1 MQISIILLIPLMLN
15 IPLSFTQRNF
25 PVVNNEPCPSMCKCS
40 INPISENSSDSMFN
54 MRGKIKSMHRD
65 EKNYFYYSILATC
78 WITSDLISLDCTSK
92 WSVLHLQI
100 LNDGKEYSGNI
111 LKHPKNVQIQPSL
124 DLFQKCKSIERLAIW
139 ENNQI
144 NYLPSSLFKPLT
156 HLTRLIIQ
164 LPTLHHL
171 PDHFLLFM
179 PKLNFLMISKSSQ
192 LKQISQRTF
201 EPCPRYLKTIWL
213 YGNGLE
219 DSLTVG
225 LFHACDLHEL
235 WLGENK
241 LQRIPVGSLNGLM
254 NLKHLRLNNNQL
266 HGSLEEVFGVQVAGI
281 RTPDD
286 NESHAGQYSALSDV
300 RMLKLLDL
308 SYNKIKS
315 IEGYQWSSLCSVVHN
330 EGLCYLE
337 ELRLEHNELV
347 YLAPYAFNGLPRL
360 RKLTLSDNLKLYTPE
375 SIMSLTLSL
384 HSLSFSTKYLN
395 EVLITVRSD
404 TLEEGDSS
412 TGTTTATLNICQP
425 SLPESRMLL
434 YKMDKWLRSIILQ
447 INRNNCH
454 KQGEWDR
461 KLSTQEAVYN
471 VVSDQPPCLSNTS
484 GHNTQVRDNIVSNE
498 NASNHRSTIMSY
510 VKQSTEMEL
519 ASLFVGLI
527 CFGVI
532 LGSSAVLITW
542 YLTKPRKSTGKQKF
556 KAITQPQQR
565 KQNRPSENFLPL
577 SQITPHHHHHQ
588 QQQQQQQPTHRN
600 VLHTSNYIYPY
611 HQVCYTPNF
620 QSTGSSMVSPL
631 VNRNSC
637 CQLPPNKL
645 FLQHIGGT
653 SSSKIKFAK
662 SLSTTSAVVS
672 SPGRMTMMR
681 KQPDLLPLCSPTME
695 TSIISESVYSLV
707 TQTSSTSKMK

>member
-1 MQISIILLIPLMLN
+1 MQISIILMIPLLLN

-25 PVVNNEPCPSMCKCS
+25 PAVNNEPCPSMCKCS
-40 INPISENSSDSMFN
+40 INPISENNSDSMFN
-54 MRGKIKSMHRD
+54 MPGKIKSVHKD
-65 EKNYFYYSILATC
+65 KKNNYFYYSILATC

-100 LNDGKEYSGNI
+100 LNDGKEYSGA
-111 LKHPKNVQIQPSL
+111 LKYPKNVQIQPST
-124 DLFQKCKSIERLAIW
+124 DLFHKCKSIERLAIW

-144 NYLPSSLFKPLT
+144 NYLPSSLFKPLI

-164 LPTLHHL
+164 LPTLHRL

-179 PKLNFLMISKSSQ
+179 PRLNFLMVSKSSQ
-192 LKQISQRTF
+192 LTQISQKTF
-201 EPCPRYLKTIWL
+201 EPCPRHLKTIWL
-213 YGNGLE
+213 YGNGLG

-225 LFHACDLHEL
+225 LFHACDLYEL

-241 LQRIPVGSLNGLM
+241 LRWMPVGSLNGLT

-266 HGSLEEVFGVQVAGI
+266 HGSLEEVFGVYVAGI
-281 RTPDD
+281 RLPED
-286 NESHAGQYSALSDV
+286 NESHSRQYSALSDV

-315 IEGYQWSSLCSVVHN
+315 IEGYQWSSLCSVENN

-347 YLAPYAFNGLPRL
+347 YLGPYAFNGLPRL
-360 RKLTLSDNLKLYTPE
+360 RKLTLSDNTKLYTPE

-384 HSLSFSTKYLN
+384 HSLSFSTNYLY

-404 TLEEGDSS
+404 TLEERD
-412 TGTTTATLNICQP
+412 TTTTTLNICQP
-425 SLPESRMLL
+425 SLTDSRMLL
-434 YKMDKWLRSIILQ
+434 HKMDKSLRSIILQ
-447 INRNNCH
+447 INRHSCH

-461 KLSTQEAVYN
+461 ELSTQKTVYN
-471 VVSDQPPCLSNTS
+471 VVSDQPLCVSN

-498 NASNHRSTIMSY
+498 SSSNHQSTVMSY

-532 LGSSAVLITW
+532 LGSSVVLITW
-542 YLTKPRKSTGKQKF
+542 YFTKPRKSTRKQKF
-556 KAITQPQQR
+556 KNRQQ
-565 KQNRPSENFLPL
+565 KQNRISENFLPL
-577 SQITPHHHHHQ
+577 SQITPNHN
-588 QQQQQQQPTHRN
+588 QPTHRN

-611 HQVCYTPNF
+611 HQMCYTPNF
-620 QSTGSSMVSPL
+620 QSTGSSMISPL

-637 CQLPPNKL
+637 CQLPPNNL
-645 FLQHIGGT
+645 ILQQTSNQKHSYNQSRGT
-653 SSSKIKFAK
+653 SSSKIKFAQ
-662 SLSTTSAVVS
+662 SLSKTSAVVS
-672 SPGRMTMMR
+672 SPGRMMMMMT
-681 KQPDLLPLCSPTME
+681 KQPDLLPLCSLPTME
-695 TSIISESVYSLV
+695 TSVISESVYSLV